1 MNGNESDRSK
11 ALEVM
16 RALETKQLRIG
27 TGLSRGGCTLMNPTR
42 LSTVTAFE
50 RVFDIVPTE
59 EERY

>member
-27 TGLSRGGCTLMNPTR
+27 TGLSRGGCTLMNPKR
-42 LSTVTAFE
+42 LNTVTAFE
-50 RVFDIVPTE
+50 YVFDIVPAE
-59 EERY
+59 EGRY

>member
-27 TGLSRGGCTLMNPTR
+27 TGLSRGGCTLMNPKR
-42 LSTVTAFE
+42 LGTVAAFE
-50 RVFDIVPTE
+50 YIFDIVPTE